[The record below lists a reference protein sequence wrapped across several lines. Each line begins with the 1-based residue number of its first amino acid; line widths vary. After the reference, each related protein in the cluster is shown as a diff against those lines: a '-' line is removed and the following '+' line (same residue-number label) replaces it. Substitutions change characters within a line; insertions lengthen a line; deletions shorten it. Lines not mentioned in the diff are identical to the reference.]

1 MIADPWLRWV
11 LAALFGFSAGYCAW
25 RLLRSGALRSGRL
38 RGCVGHVFH
47 LLMCL
52 SMLAM
57 IWPGTPTAPYSAQ
70 VVVFAVATFWFAALA
85 VGGSSRRPGLT
96 GFACASGRGA
106 AWYHTTMMAA
116 MLWMAAVMS
125 GQLLGGGQPAAAAPR
140 SGGMAGMDMPG
151 MNMEAE
157 PHGGAHHTAPMWMS
171 AVDVLVGCVF
181 LAAALW
187 WVRGYFELRRSRGRS
202 VPAEAEMLCE
212 VAMSLG
218 MGVML
223 FAMA

>member
-1 MIADPWLRWV
+1 MIADPWLRLA

-25 RLLRSGALRSGRL
+25 RLLRAGAFRPRL
-38 RGCVGHVFH
+38 WRGCVGHVFH

-57 IWPGTPTAPYSAQ
+57 IWPTTPAVPYSAQ
-70 VVVFAVATFWFAALA
+70 TAVFAVATLWFAALA
-85 VGGSSRRPGLT
+85 LGRSSQRAGRT

-125 GQLLGGGQPAAAAPR
+125 GQLLGGAPPASAAPR
-140 SGGMAGMDMPG
+140 PGGMAGMDMPG
-151 MNMEAE
+151 MSMQAEAD
-157 PHGGAHHTAPMWMS
+157 GGARHTAPMWMS
-171 AVDVLVGCVF
+171 AVDVLLGFMF

-212 VAMSLG
+212 VAMALG
-218 MGVML
+218 MGAML
-223 FAMA
+223 FAMV